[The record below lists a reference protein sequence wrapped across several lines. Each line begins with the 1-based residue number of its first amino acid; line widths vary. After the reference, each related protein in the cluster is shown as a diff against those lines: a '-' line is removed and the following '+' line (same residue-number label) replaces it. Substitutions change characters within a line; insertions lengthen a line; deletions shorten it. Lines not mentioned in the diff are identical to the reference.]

1 MFFSQ
6 RFGDLSLECFSR
18 RFFSLISISLFIFCV
33 VSLVPISVFMS
44 ACIHIGWC
52 IYICVYGRCI
62 CIYIYVCVCVCMVYM
77 DASNVGLFTG
87 GYCWSDHQLGII
99 MQGVAVPS
107 SPTSQLSR
115 PVHNVHTGVLG
126 VCVWM
131 LASLIALQFS
141 PPCGVVGLSVLANAD
156 VLVCPAMG
164 GRRGFLVAAHH
175 AGHAPHP
182 DCRLP
187 WQC

>member
-1 MFFSQ
+1 MFLQEVFFLDIDFIIYILCGFFST
-6 RFGDLSLECFSR
+6 DFS
-18 RFFSLISISLFIFCV
+18 FY
-33 VSLVPISVFMS
+33 VSLYSYWLVYIYM
-44 ACIHIGWC
+44 CIWTL
-52 IYICVYGRCI
+52 Y
-62 CIYIYVCVCVCMVYM
+62 IYIYVCVCVCMVYM

-115 PVHNVHTGVLG
+115 PVHNVHTDVLG